1 MKCKEKDKTHFS
13 LEVKCASCLFYGFA
27 LYGKDKYRSD
37 SCVLSIC
44 CFNNDCDS
52 YDNNNVIQ
60 KAEHKIA
67 LEICQIFYKI
77 HYTIEK

>member
-1 MKCKEKDKTHFS
+1 MV
-13 LEVKCASCLFYGFA
+13 LQCASCLFYGFA
-27 LYGKDKYRSD
+27 LYGTDKYRSD

-77 HYTIEK
+77 HYTTEK